1 VKIVVLVK
9 QVPDPEAKVAVREGG
24 GPAALQ
30 VEDRWVTSFFDE
42 IALEKALQ
50 LRDKHGGTVTAL
62 TAGSGRAVDALRRAV
77 AFGADQVVQL
87 DDPALAGTDAL
98 GVARLLAAALRK
110 LGAELVLAGRA
121 AGDDEAGFVGGAVAE
136 LLGWPHVD
144 EAVELDVAAGG
155 AGLRATRAADGF
167 REVVDLALP
176 ALVTAQKGLAAPRV
190 PQVTNVMKA
199 MRAKIDKLDAAS
211 LGVPREQLAPAAV
224 VTGYRAPA
232 PRPPVKM
239 IPGPTPEAVGTLVR
253 LLRDE
258 AKVLS

>member
-1 VKIVVLVK
+1 VKIIVLVK

-50 LRDKHGGTVTAL
+50 LRDQHGGRVTAL
-62 TAGSGRAVDALRRAV
+62 TAGSGKAVDALRRAV
-77 AFGADQVVQL
+77 AFGADHVVQV

-98 GVARLLAAALRK
+98 GVARVLAAAIGR
-110 LGAELVLAGRA
+110 LGADLVLAGRA
-121 AGDDEAGFVGGAVAE
+121 AGDDEASFVGGAVAE

-144 EAVELDVAAGG
+144 DAVELDVAACCP
-155 AGLRATRAADGF
+155 GLRATRVADGF
-167 REVVDLALP
+167 REILDLPLP
-176 ALVTAQKGLAAPRV
+176 ALVTAQKGLAVPRV

-199 MRAKIDKLDAAS
+199 MRAKIDRLDAAG
-211 LGVPREQLAPAAV
+211 LGVPRERLEPAAV

-232 PRPPVKM
+232 ARPPVRM
-239 IPGPTPEAVGTLVR
+239 IPGPVPAAVRTLVQ

-258 AKVLS
+258 AKVLA